1 VLVVVMMLVTMMMII
16 TVVVMAMV
24 GAAFG
29 CARQLAVQIGGDE
42 RLYRGIRLSS
52 PDLDAVLGENVEGAL
67 TNATDNNDSDSL
79 FAQPPG
85 KQTGRV
91 RRCRH
96 DCGGKD

>member
-1 VLVVVMMLVTMMMII
+1 MLVVVMMLVTMMMII

-29 CARQLAVQIGGDE
+29 CSRQLAVQIGGDE

-52 PDLDAVLGENVEGAL
+52 PDLDAVLGENVERTL
-67 TNATDNNDSDSL
+67 TNAADNDDVNSS
-79 FAQPPG
+79 FTQPTR

-91 RRCRH
+91 RWSRH
-96 DCGGKD
+96 GLGGQD